1 MPNPCSALPF
11 MLDCLSSIF
20 WTKMTE
26 KILIIDD
33 DIDTLKLV
41 GLMLER
47 QGYQIAVAS
56 NGTIGLSKAA
66 SEQPDLILLD
76 VMMPDMD
83 GYQVTE
89 RLRSDSSLAHIP
101 IVMFTAKTMVD
112 DKVKGFESGVDD
124 YLTKPTHPAELT
136 AHVKAVLSRSIAAP
150 ATETPE
156 QAQIISFFGTRA
168 GLGTSTLALN
178 VGVAMQQN
186 GMDVIVAEINPGQGS
201 MALNL
206 GITTPTGLT
215 ALLSRSLKDIH
226 LRSVEAELV
235 THSSGVRLL
244 LSSYQ
249 PQEAELDEAVSQM
262 ETVIS
267 NLATMSDVLVLDIGS
282 GVRPFTRPLLGL
294 STRVVVVVEP
304 VYPSNVI
311 ARAVLEEMFS
321 SGLERSKTSLAL
333 ITRER
338 TSLNIPWKQVEA
350 DLGIELAGI
359 ISPAPE
365 LSQQAAQNGKPLVVL
380 HRDTLTGDQ
389 LRKMTETISSQL
401 TVANPL

>member
-1 MPNPCSALPF
+1 MA
-11 MLDCLSSIF
+11 
-20 WTKMTE
+20 E

-47 QGYQIAVAS
+47 QGYRIAVAS

-66 SEQPDLILLD
+66 SEVPDLILLD

-89 RLRSDSSLAHIP
+89 RLRSDPQLSHIP

-136 AHVKAVLSRSIAAP
+136 AHVKAVLSRSAGGAKTAAEAP
-150 ATETPE
+150 AH
-156 QAQIISFFGTRA
+156 AQVVSFFGTRA
-168 GLGTSTLALN
+168 GIGTSTLSLN
-178 VGVAMQQN
+178 VGVVLQQN
-186 GMDVIVAEINPGQGS
+186 GLDVIVAEMNPGNGS
-201 MALNL
+201 IALDLN
-206 GITTPTGLT
+206 ISAPTGLT

-226 LRSVEAELV
+226 LRSVEAEV
-235 THSSGVRLL
+235 VSHTSGVRLL
-244 LSSYQ
+244 LASYQ
-249 PQEAELDEAVSQM
+249 PQEAELDEAVPQM
-262 ETVIS
+262 EAVVN
-267 NLATMSDVLVLDIGS
+267 NLASLCNTLVLDLGS
-282 GVRPFTRPLLGL
+282 GIRPYTKPLL
-294 STRVVVVVEP
+294 SMSDQVIVVVEP

-311 ARAVLEEMFS
+311 ARAVLDELFS
-321 SGLERSKTSLAL
+321 SGLARNKTSLAL

-350 DLGIELAGI
+350 DLGIDLAGI

-365 LSQQAAQNGKPLVVL
+365 MAQQAAQSGNPLVVM

-389 LRKMTETISSQL
+389 IRKMTETVSGRLKTS
-401 TVANPL
+401 

>member
-1 MPNPCSALPF
+1 MA
-11 MLDCLSSIF
+11 
-20 WTKMTE
+20 E

-56 NGTIGLSKAA
+56 NGTIGLSKAS
-66 SEQPDLILLD
+66 SERPDLILLD

-89 RLRSDSSLAHIP
+89 RLRSDPSLSHIP

-136 AHVKAVLSRSIAAP
+136 AHVKAVLSRSISAP
-150 ATETPE
+150 IKEAPE
-156 QAQIISFFGTRA
+156 QAQIVSFFGTRA

-178 VGVAMQQN
+178 VGVQMQLN
-186 GMDVIVAEINPGQGS
+186 GLDVIVAEMNPGRGS
-201 MALNL
+201 LALDLN
-206 GITTPTGLT
+206 ISAPTGLT
-215 ALLSRSLKDIH
+215 TLLSRSLKDIH
-226 LRSVEAELV
+226 LRSVESEVV
-235 THSSGVRLL
+235 THPSGVRLL
-244 LSSYQ
+244 LASYQ
-249 PQEAELDEAVSQM
+249 PQEGELEEAVSQM
-262 ETVIS
+262 EAVVK
-267 NLATMSDVLVLDIGS
+267 NLASMCTALVLDLGS
-282 GVRPFTRPLLGL
+282 GLRPYSKPLLLL
-294 STRVVVVVEP
+294 SERVIVVVEP

-311 ARAVLEEMFS
+311 ARAVLDDLFS
-321 SGLERSKTSLAL
+321 NGLQRGRTSLAL

-350 DLGIELAGI
+350 DLGIALAGI
-359 ISPAPE
+359 VSPAPE
-365 LSQQAAQNGKPLVVL
+365 LVQQASQSGNPLIIM

-389 LRKMTETISSQL
+389 IRKMAEAISSKL
-401 TVANPL
+401 ALS

>member
-1 MPNPCSALPF
+1 MA
-11 MLDCLSSIF
+11 
-20 WTKMTE
+20 E

-56 NGTIGLSKAA
+56 NGTIGLSKAS
-66 SEQPDLILLD
+66 SERPDLILLD

-89 RLRSDSSLAHIP
+89 RLRSDPSLSHIP

-136 AHVKAVLSRSIAAP
+136 AHVKAVLSRSISAP
-150 ATETPE
+150 VKEAPE
-156 QAQIISFFGTRA
+156 QAQIVSFFGSRA

-178 VGVAMQQN
+178 VGVQMQLN
-186 GMDVIVAEINPGQGS
+186 GLDVIVAEMNPGRGS
-201 MALNL
+201 LALALN
-206 GITTPTGLT
+206 ISAPTGLT
-215 ALLSRSLKDIH
+215 TLLSRSLKDIH
-226 LRSVEAELV
+226 LRSVESEVV
-235 THSSGVRLL
+235 THPSGVRLL
-244 LSSYQ
+244 LASYQ
-249 PQEAELDEAVSQM
+249 PQEGELEEAVSQM
-262 ETVIS
+262 EAVVK
-267 NLATMSDVLVLDIGS
+267 NLASMCTALVLDLGS
-282 GVRPFTRPLLGL
+282 GLRPYSKPLLLL
-294 STRVVVVVEP
+294 SERVIVVVEP
-304 VYPSNVI
+304 VFPSNVI
-311 ARAVLEEMFS
+311 ARAVLDDLFS
-321 SGLERSKTSLAL
+321 NGLQRGRTSLAL

-350 DLGIELAGI
+350 DLGIALAGI
-359 ISPAPE
+359 VSPAPE
-365 LSQQAAQNGKPLVVL
+365 LVQQASQSGNPLIIM

-389 LRKMTETISSQL
+389 IRKMTEAISSKL
-401 TVANPL
+401 ALS